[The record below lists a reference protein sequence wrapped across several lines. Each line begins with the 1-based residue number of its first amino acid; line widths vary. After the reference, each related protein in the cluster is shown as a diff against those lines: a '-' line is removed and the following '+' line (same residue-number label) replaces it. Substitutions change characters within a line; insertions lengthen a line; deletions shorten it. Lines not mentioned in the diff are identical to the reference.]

1 MKEDN
6 TIQRDFIDEKGER
19 ATIIIESQNSYNTNL
34 KQNHYKLAENM
45 RPKNNPLVKARKENL
60 LNSDI
65 GFRSGG
71 FAQVAALAAITA
83 IAGLIFAYLTL
94 RF

>member
-1 MKEDN
+1 MREEN
-6 TIQRDFIDEKGER
+6 TIEREFIDEKGDR
-19 ATIIIESQNSYNTNL
+19 ATITIESQNSYSTNL
-34 KQNHYKLAENM
+34 KENSYKMAENM
-45 RPKNNPLVKARKENL
+45 RPKNNPLVKARKENM

-65 GFRSGG
+65 GFKSSG

>member
-1 MKEDN
+1 MREEN
-6 TIQRDFIDEKGER
+6 TIQKNFIDEKGER
-19 ATIIIESQNSYNTNL
+19 ATITIESQNSYNTNL
-34 KQNHYKLAENM
+34 NNNTYKLAENM
-45 RPKNNPLVKARKENL
+45 HPKNNPLVKTKHENI

-65 GFRSGG
+65 GFKSGG
-71 FAQVAALAAITA
+71 FAQVAVLAAITA